1 MLTTC
6 VLVAGLACGSAK
18 ESRLP
23 VIQTASPFVL
33 SDQSGKKV
41 ALADLRG
48 RVVIV
53 GFIFTTCSGSCPAT
67 TSRMVLLQEE
77 LKRRGQ
83 WGNDV
88 KLLSITL
95 DPARDTPEK
104 LRGYMSLYDA
114 DARSWSFL
122 TGPIPQVQRVIADWG
137 MWVKKAANE
146 QLDHPSR
153 LFLVD
158 RRGRIREIYN
168 LDFFR
173 IPWVMEDIDTL
184 RKENGP

>member
-1 MLTTC
+1 MSASGLFLGLIC
-6 VLVAGLACGSAK
+6 VAPGQ
-18 ESRLP
+18 LP
-23 VIQTASPFVL
+23 VIQPAPSLVL
-33 SDQSGKKV
+33 ADQTGRTV
-41 ALADLRG
+41 ALDKLKNH
-48 RVVIV
+48 VVVV

-83 WGNDV
+83 WGKDI

-104 LRGYMSLYDA
+104 LRAYMQLYDV
-114 DARSWSFL
+114 DAKGWSFL
-122 TGPIPQVQRVIADWG
+122 TGPAKRVERVIADWG

-153 LFLVD
+153 IFLVD
-158 RRGRIREIYN
+158 RRGQVREIYN
-168 LDFFR
+168 LEFFR
-173 IPWVMEDIDTL
+173 IPWVVEDINAL
-184 RKENGP
+184 LKEK